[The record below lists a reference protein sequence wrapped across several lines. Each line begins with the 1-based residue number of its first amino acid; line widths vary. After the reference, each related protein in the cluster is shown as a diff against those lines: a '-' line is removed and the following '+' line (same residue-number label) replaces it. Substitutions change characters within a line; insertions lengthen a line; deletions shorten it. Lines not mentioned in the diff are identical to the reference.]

1 MSVPALSRPG
11 TDDPTSGRV
20 YRSVPL
26 IVMLRRRRLRSTRG
40 HGSAIVALALCAAL
54 VGGSPAIAATEPGE
68 GAEVGS
74 LAGAGLDVVQGEDA
88 VEQLEQIGTLDEV
101 ADRAGLEPEELVDEL
116 LEDSSMFVT
125 DTGVVGYA
133 DTLDG
138 SSTGSAAPLSVA
150 VPANVFDLDSRP
162 SSSRALYL
170 DFDGHSAND
179 PEWTTVGY
187 VGPIVS
193 APFDIDGNPGSFSAA
208 EQAEIFEVWQ
218 RVAEDYR
225 AFDVNVT
232 TRAPGAIDICVTP
245 GRVEDQIQRVVIT
258 PSNFT
263 GQGGVVGVALL
274 GSFASGADRPAYVFT
289 ELPSK
294 QSSKTIGE
302 GVSHEAGHT
311 FGLRHDGDQTNPE
324 YYDGHGSWAPIM
336 GRPLDPNRPVTQWS
350 RGEYLGANRQEDDLA
365 IIAQLVGYR
374 PDDHGDT
381 AQSATVVPANSTS
394 AGNVGRTGDRDVF
407 AVDVLDGTLAVQLR
421 PPAGQASWSNL
432 AARLTVRNSAGGV
445 VVTTE
450 PSAPSGWVVNVAP
463 VVAAG
468 RYTLEVEPVG
478 WLTASTGFTTYGSLG
493 AYEIAVSAGQGTPPV
508 GVTGSAFSPLTPTRL
523 VDTRNNLGAGRL
535 GPCQQVVVQ
544 VADRA
549 SVPAGATAAVVNVA
563 AVNPSAAGFVTVYPC
578 SDRVPDTSTLNFVG
592 GQTVANTTIAALS
605 GAGELCV
612 WASVET
618 DILVDITGWLGPT
631 GSSRLTPI
639 GPTRVVDTRSSIGG
653 VRLTAGATMSVDFNG
668 VVPAGS
674 TAVALNVTGVTASA
688 PGFLTAFPCGALP
701 NTSTV
706 NYVTDEARPNNTI
719 VGLSGG
725 RMCIYSDQATEIL
738 VDLLGAFGPSGLS
751 YEPTR
756 PIRVL
761 DTRPASTLGAGSAA
775 SYGIGS
781 ASLAGQMPGAAY
793 VNVTA
798 ANHTEPG
805 YVTTYDCVTRRDTST
820 LNQKVGQATA
830 NGAIV
835 PLSALQSCVW
845 AYGGGDLIVDLN
857 GWWVP

>member
-1 MSVPALSRPG
+1 M
-11 TDDPTSGRV
+11 
-20 YRSVPL
+20 
-26 IVMLRRRRLRSTRG
+26 
-40 HGSAIVALALCAAL
+40 VALVLCVAL
-54 VGGSPAIAATEPGE
+54 VGGSQAIAATEPGN
-68 GAEVGS
+68 GAEGGS
-74 LAGAGLDVVQGEDA
+74 LASTNLDVVQGEDA
-88 VEQLEQIGTLDEV
+88 VEQLERTGTLDEV
-101 ADRAGLEPEELVDEL
+101 ADRAGLEPDDLIHEL

-125 DTGVVGYA
+125 DAGVVGYA

-138 SSTGSAAPLSVA
+138 SSTGSAMPLTVA
-150 VPANVFDLDSRP
+150 VPANVFDLASRP
-162 SSSRALYL
+162 SSSRTLYL

-179 PEWTTVGY
+179 SEWASLGF
-187 VGPIVS
+187 PAIVS
-193 APFDIDGNPGSFSAA
+193 APFDIDGNPGSFSPA
-208 EQAEIFEVWQ
+208 EQAVIFEVWL

-245 GRVEDQIQRVVIT
+245 GRVEDLIQRVVIT

-263 GQGGVVGVALL
+263 GQVGVVGVALL

-289 ELPSK
+289 ESPSK
-294 QSSKTIGE
+294 QSTKTIGE

-311 FGLRHDGDQTNPE
+311 LGLRHDGDQSNPE

-374 PDDHGDT
+374 PDDHGDAT
-381 AQSATVVPANSTS
+381 LSATVVPANSTTS
-394 AGNVGRTGDRDVF
+394 GNIGRTGDRDVF
-407 AVDVLDGTLAVQLR
+407 AVDVLDGTLTVQLR
-421 PPAGQASWSNL
+421 PPTGQASWSNL
-432 AARLTVRNSAGGV
+432 AARLTVRNSAGSV
-445 VVTTE
+445 VVTSE
-450 PSAPSGWVVNVAP
+450 PSAPSGWAVNVAP
-463 VVAAG
+463 TVAAG

-493 AYEIAVSAGQGTPPV
+493 AYEIVVSAGQGTPPV

-523 VDTRNNLGAGRL
+523 VDTRNSLGAAGRL

-544 VADRA
+544 VTGRA

-563 AVNPSAAGFVTVYPC
+563 AVEASAPGFVTVYPC

-612 WASVET
+612 WTSVGT

-653 VRLTAGATMSVDFNG
+653 VRLAAGATMSVDFNG

-688 PGFLTAFPCGALP
+688 PGFLTAFPCGPLP

-738 VDLLGAFGPSGLS
+738 VDLLGAFGPDGLS
-751 YEPTR
+751 YQPT
-756 PIRVL
+756 PPVRVL
-761 DTRPASTLGAGSAA
+761 DTRPESTLGAGGAA
-775 SYGIGS
+775 SYGVGS
-781 ASLAGQMPGAAY
+781 ALLAGQIPGAAY

-798 ANHTEPG
+798 ANHTVPG

-835 PLSALQSCVW
+835 PLSALQSCGW
-845 AYGGGDLIVDLN
+845 MFGGGDLIVDLN